1 MRGSGQD
8 VACLRG
14 TSVSLSCKRHRGIA
28 RGLAPRR
35 GSPGLAPS
43 LEEPVSLEPRP
54 EAAPG
59 QEAPTRR
66 TWTREAPD
74 ASPRQQRN
82 PRMRTGRT
90 PARPRAAGGGHRPS
104 RRRSEAQR
112 SAEVRLLRRGRR
124 SACPAFPGA
133 GPPAP
138 SLLTFH
144 QVHARFSDEGRLRLP
159 DRTQRRGGVFR
170 RVGSPRPRPG
180 LGPSPPGQCAGYSQA
195 SFPCS
200 VFSTDPAV
208 GPQEGWGTGPGNP
221 LSRWLGVQQGAEE
234 AGGACL
240 RLGLLTALSLPT
252 GVWAS
257 GTTFTVGALIPH
269 LLRLLP
275 LSLSHLQR
283 LGSPG
288 QLGRPS
294 GGRAP

>member
-8 VACLRG
+8 VACLLG
-14 TSVSLSCKRHRGIA
+14 TSVSLSYVFIMQTPSGDCSGSGTEKGEPWPRPIPRGA
-28 RGLAPRR
+28 RVSGAAPR
-35 GSPGLAPS
+35 GSARAGSSHETDADTGGS
-43 LEEPVSLEPRP
+43 RRFSAAAAEPTHAHR
-54 EAAPG
+54 AH
-59 QEAPTRR
+59 
-66 TWTREAPD
+66 
-74 ASPRQQRN
+74 
-82 PRMRTGRT
+82 
-90 PARPRAAGGGHRPS
+90 ARPSESRWRQGGGQR
-104 RRRSEAQR
+104 R
-112 SAEVRLLRRGRR
+112 SAEVRLLLRRGRR

-159 DRTQRRGGVFR
+159 DRTQRRGGFFR

-221 LSRWLGVQQGAEE
+221 VSRWLGVQQGAEE

-240 RLGLLTALSLPT
+240 RLGLLTARPCRR
-252 GVWAS
+252 VS
-257 GTTFTVGALIPH
+257 GP
-269 LLRLLP
+269 
-275 LSLSHLQR
+275 
-283 LGSPG
+283 
-288 QLGRPS
+288 
-294 GGRAP
+294 RAPPSQWVS